1 MIKNHLSRLMGERRI
16 TIREVSKLTGM
27 SNTTISHLY
36 NEKVTRLDFKTLE
49 KLCKLFDCNT
59 QDIIE
64 YIPDED

>member
-1 MIKNHLSRLMGERRI
+1 MGAKRLSI
-16 TIREVSKLTGM
+16 TKVSELTGM
-27 SNTTISHLY
+27 STSTISHLY
-36 NEKVTRLDFKTLE
+36 NEKVTRHDFKTLE